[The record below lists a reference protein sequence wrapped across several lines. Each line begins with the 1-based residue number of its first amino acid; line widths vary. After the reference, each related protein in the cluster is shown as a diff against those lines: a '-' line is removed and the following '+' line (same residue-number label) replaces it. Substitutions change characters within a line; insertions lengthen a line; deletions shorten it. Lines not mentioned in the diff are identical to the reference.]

1 MPAVSKSGRFLLAP
15 RFLPRRFGFVG
26 PWRRGFGH
34 GSRRDGLRWR
44 YGHVLCQAF
53 EVLDG
58 CGEQELIP
66 CTGET
71 AQAEPCQGEDVFD
84 LAEEGFD
91 LLAFTTGG
99 RVSLG
104 GTVIN
109 SVSGAIC
116 ERMKEAAF
124 DTRHRIYDSS
134 VAGGGF
140 EQAYNPQATVAAGS
154 LLVVTADVVQA
165 TNDKQQIEP
174 ALEQLGQLPDEL
186 GKAETLLA
194 DSGYFSQ
201 TNVEACAKAKITPLI
216 ALGRE
221 RHHLSWKQRF
231 APAPPAPDN
240 PTAPQAMIHRLAT
253 PGGRKTH
260 GLRKQTPEP
269 VFGIIKSVMG
279 FRQFHLRG
287 LDQVKGEW
295 NLVTLAW
302 NMKRMFAL

>member
-1 MPAVSKSGRFLLAP
+1 MTAPMTLDGAMNGVAFQTYVDRVLVPTLSPGDVVIMDNLPAHKPAGIRDAIEHAGAKLL
-15 RFLPRRFGFVG
+15 FLP
-26 PWRRGFGH
+26 PY
-34 GSRRDGLRWR
+34 SPDLN
-44 YGHVLCQAF
+44 
-53 EVLDG
+53 
-58 CGEQELIP
+58 P
-66 CTGET
+66 C
-71 AQAEPCQGEDVFD
+71 
-84 LAEEGFD
+84 
-91 LLAFTTGG
+91 
-99 RVSLG
+99 
-104 GTVIN
+104 
-109 SVSGAIC
+109 
-116 ERMKEAAF
+116 
-124 DTRHRIYDSS
+124 

-140 EQAYNPQATVAAGS
+140 EQAYNAQATVAAGS

-231 APAPPAPDN
+231 APAPPAPDH
-240 PTAPQAMIHRLAT
+240 PTALQAMIHRLAT

-269 VFGIIKSVMG
+269 VFGITKSVVG
-279 FRQFHLRG
+279 FDRSERKWFQ
-287 LDQVKGEW
+287 KYT
-295 NLVTLAW
+295 VT
-302 NMKRMFAL
+302 